1 MVSSQ
6 SKISELETASAD
18 KQRRIDEKQQ
28 RISEL
33 ETEVA
38 NKTDEINNS
47 QQQISKLNSE
57 IVDKDKIIETNRQRI
72 LELEQTIQEQIIK
85 PEESVQNSQTENESD
100 ELLDQIDL
108 LKRRNEELDVENAKL
123 KKETDD
129 LKGKLANK
137 ENTIRIK
144 DDRINELEKKL
155 GVAPIIVEK
164 TQVNP
169 EQMSPIQPKGVGD
182 IDKTKRTIDTV
193 VDVETGNEIY
203 ANSFFSQPE
212 STIFKMRT
220 ELQKAIYLRH
230 PKYICK
236 YCGQMVKI

>member
-1 MVSSQ
+1 M
-6 SKISELETASAD
+6 
-18 KQRRIDEKQQ
+18 
-28 RISEL
+28 
-33 ETEVA
+33 
-38 NKTDEINNS
+38 
-47 QQQISKLNSE
+47 
-57 IVDKDKIIETNRQRI
+57 
-72 LELEQTIQEQIIK
+72 
-85 PEESVQNSQTENESD
+85 
-100 ELLDQIDL
+100 
-108 LKRRNEELDVENAKL
+108 KRRNEELDVENAKL

-155 GVAPIIVEK
+155 GVDPIIVEE

-169 EQMSPIQPKGVGD
+169 ESTPPIQPEGFGD

-193 VDVETGNEIY
+193 VDVETGKEIH
-203 ANSFFSQPE
+203 AKDFFSQPE
-212 STIFKMRT
+212 SAIFKMRT

-236 YCGQMVKI
+236 YCGQMVKISGRKTERGSQHSFHIFVIVMTVITRRQLEEPRERLSVRNIQNAMKVNAIKN